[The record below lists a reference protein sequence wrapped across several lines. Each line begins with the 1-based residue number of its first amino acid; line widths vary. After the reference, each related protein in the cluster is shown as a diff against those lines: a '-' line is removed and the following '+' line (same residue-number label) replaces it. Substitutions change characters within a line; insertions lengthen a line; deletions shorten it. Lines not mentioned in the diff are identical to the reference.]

1 MRRAVLWKSV
11 LRLTKRSETLEQV
24 AFVWARHRLMV
35 PFALAALAALTGVAW
50 ALDFPTWSA
59 RLAIGAAGAAIAV
72 NATTEYRVLGLSD
85 RRILVC
91 RASRIR
97 QKASELHSDLP
108 LDATF
113 ERAPG
118 GTLVTS
124 TWRVGEAIYT
134 VPRSSQIA
142 IEDMRARLAGG

>member
-1 MRRAVLWKSV
+1 
-11 LRLTKRSETLEQV
+11 
-24 AFVWARHRLMV
+24 MV
-35 PFALAALAALTGVAW
+35 PFALAALAALTIVAW
-50 ALDFPTWSA
+50 VLDFPTWSA

-97 QKASELHSDLP
+97 QKATDLHGDLP
-108 LDATF
+108 LESTF
-113 ERAPG
+113 ERQPG

-124 TWRVGEAIYT
+124 TWKVGDAVYT

-142 IEDMRARLAGG
+142 IEDMRARLAES